1 MKEEQKNLLLAMA
14 LSLIVIVGWQY
25 FYGPKPP
32 APRPPQTQTQPAAPG
47 QTAPAGQAAQST
59 AQPATAQPAGQPATP
74 GAAPAIPGATAPGA
88 PAVTAPTVA
97 APRDRAAAIAQSP
110 RVAIN
115 TPSLTGSIALRGG
128 RIDDLRLKNYK
139 ETIKADSAIVT
150 LLSPPGSP
158 EPYYTE
164 TGFVSPDTALALPR
178 PDTVWSSNDRELA
191 PGKPVTLTWDNG
203 KGLVFKRI
211 ISVDDKFMFAVADS
225 VENKSGNAV
234 TLHPYALVH
243 RVGKPKTEG
252 FYVLH
257 EGLLGIVGDSKIQE
271 ITYDSIFKEKDNR
284 RQLKGTGGWLGITDK
299 YWATAIIPSQN
310 VAFDGRFWATQGSG
324 TGATAVPPSY
334 QTDVLEPAVTV
345 ADGASAQA
353 EHRIFAGA
361 KESKQIDAYQAQ
373 HTIKN
378 FDLMIDWGWFYFIT
392 KPLFYAIDFLYKHL
406 GNFGFAILAIT
417 VLIKLFFFPLA
428 NKSYESMAK
437 MKAAQPQMQELQKRY
452 ENDKQKLQQE
462 LMALYKREKI
472 NPIAGCWPIL
482 IQIPVFFALY
492 KVIFITIEMRH
503 APFIGWIRD
512 LSAQDPTNLFSLFG
526 LLPDPSQLPV
536 IGPFLHMGIWPILMG
551 ITMFLQMK
559 MNPEPTD
566 PVQKAMFAWMPLI
579 FTFMLAS
586 FPAGLVIYWTWNNI
600 LSVAQQYFIM
610 KKQGVK
616 VELWDNL
623 INMIRKKAA

>member
-14 LSLIVIVGWQY
+14 LSLIVIIGWQY

-32 APRPPQTQTQPAAPG
+32 APRPPQTQTQPVAPG
-47 QTAPAGQAAQST
+47 QPAPAGQT
-59 AQPATAQPAGQPATP
+59 AQTTAPATAQPATP
-74 GAAPAIPGATAPGA
+74 GAAPGVPAATAPGA
-88 PAVTAPTVA
+88 PAITAPSVA
-97 APRDRAAAIAQSP
+97 APRNRAAALAQSP

-115 TPSLTGSIALRGG
+115 TPSLSGSIALRGG
-128 RIDDLRLKNYK
+128 RIDDLQLKNYK

-158 EPYYTE
+158 APYYTE

-178 PDTVWSSNDRELA
+178 PDTLWTSNDRELA

-203 KGLVFKRI
+203 KGLVFKRV
-211 ISVDDKFMFAVADS
+211 ISVDDKFMFDVADS
-225 VENKSGNAV
+225 VENKSGNPV

-284 RQLKGTGGWLGITDK
+284 RQMKGTGGWLGITDK
-299 YWATAIIPSQN
+299 YWATAIIPSQS
-310 VAFDGRFWATQGSG
+310 VPFDGRFWATPG
-324 TGATAVPPSY
+324 TGAGATAVPPSY
-334 QTDVLEPAVTV
+334 QTDVLAPAMIV
-345 ADGASAQA
+345 ADGANA
-353 EHRIFAGA
+353 EAAHRIFAGA
-361 KESKQIDAYQAQ
+361 KESKEIDDYQARYS
-373 HTIKN
+373 IKN

-392 KPLFYAIDFLYKHL
+392 KPLFYAIDFLYKYL

-417 VLIKLFFFPLA
+417 VLIKLVFFPLA

-437 MKAAQPQMQELQKRY
+437 MKAVQPQMQELQKRY

-482 IQIPVFFALY
+482 VQIPVFFALY
-492 KVIFITIEMRH
+492 KVIFTTIEMRQ
-503 APFIGWIRD
+503 APFFGWIRD
-512 LSAQDPTNLFSLFG
+512 LSAPDPTNIFNLFG
-526 LLPDPSQLPV
+526 LLPFDPGLWS
-536 IGPFLHMGIWPILMG
+536 PFLHMG
-551 ITMFLQMK
+551 
-559 MNPEPTD
+559 
-566 PVQKAMFAWMPLI
+566 AWPLI
-579 FTFMLAS
+579 MGFTMW
-586 FPAGLVIYWTWNNI
+586 G
-600 LSVAQQYFIM
+600 
-610 KKQGVK
+610 
-616 VELWDNL
+616 
-623 INMIRKKAA
+623 